1 MQFDLETCAKIEET
15 LAKSLAREL
24 DRVASRNPLLNLAR
38 RSSARARRVIVN
50 ADIRTNTPIVARYD
64 VPSLAFGVDYRIDPS
79 MTTLDSIIPRVDQYA
94 VAAVRQYEKDLRSR
108 LYRPHSGFLGLE
120 RLVPG
125 TVGSNVIGG
134 IDERLHPGWQSYAA
148 TNTYGVLD
156 TLNVLDEVCATED
169 GEPDLTVLGT
179 RAYGELVSSMDV
191 QQRYW
196 MISGT
201 TTLLML
207 NGGGVYRDAQCG
219 ADSGYVLTTADFGFH
234 AAVPRLMTEFTP
246 DGRIRIRIR
255 RDEQL
260 VAHRRF
266 RSGVVVPPRFPPD

>member
-1 MQFDLETCAKIEET
+1 
-15 LAKSLAREL
+15 
-24 DRVASRNPLLNLAR
+24 
-38 RSSARARRVIVN
+38 
-50 ADIRTNTPIVARYD
+50 VARYD

-79 MTTLDSIIPRVDQYA
+79 MTTLDSIIPRVRQYA

-108 LYRPHSGFLGLE
+108 LYKPHSGFLGLE

-134 IDERLHPGWQSYAA
+134 IDERLHPGWQSHAA

-156 TLNVLDEVCATED
+156 TLNLLDDVCATED

-191 QQRYW
+191 QQRCW

-201 TTLLML
+201 AKLLML

-246 DGRIRIRIR
+246 DGHIRIRIR
-255 RDEQL
+255 RDEQI
-260 VAHRRF
+260 VAHRRY
-266 RSGVVVPPRFPPD
+266 RSCVIVPPTSPPD

>member
-1 MQFDLETCAKIEET
+1 MFERIH
-15 LAKSLAREL
+15 
-24 DRVASRNPLLNLAR
+24 
-38 RSSARARRVIVN
+38 
-50 ADIRTNTPIVARYD
+50 PIVARYD

-79 MTTLDSIIPRVDQYA
+79 MTTLDAIIPRMKQYA
-94 VAAVRQYEKDLRSR
+94 VAAVWQYEKDLRSR

-134 IDERLHPGWQSYAA
+134 IDERLHPGWKSYAA

-156 TLNVLDEVCATED
+156 TLNLLDEVCATED
-169 GEPDLTVLGT
+169 GEPDLTILGT
-179 RAYGELVSSMDV
+179 QAYGDLVSTMAV

-201 TTLLML
+201 AKLLML

-219 ADSGYVLTTADFGFH
+219 PDRGYVVTTPDFGFH
-234 AAVPRLMTEFTP
+234 AAVPRLMTAFTP
-246 DGRIRIRIR
+246 DGRVRIRIR

-260 VAHRRF
+260 VAYRRY
-266 RSGVVVPPRFPPD
+266 RSGVVVPPSSPLV